1 MFASF
6 DPSTGIESPMSGPK
20 YEDEDD
26 FRGYE
31 VTKIV
36 DASQKDVEKVT
47 FVASHPRTGAD
58 VVAAD
63 QLEGLHE
70 KIAALPQCYIPVCD
84 NHYLME
90 LTHELKGDREIIVN
104 FVKPN
109 DDAVLTH
116 AKLRSDSSND
126 DLRGILPSDCQ
137 LSAPELAAVL
147 ELVRTPPTAPPPRK

>member
-1 MFASF
+1 
-6 DPSTGIESPMSGPK
+6 MSGPK

-36 DASQKDVEKVT
+36 DANQEDVEKVT
-47 FVASHPRTGAD
+47 FVASHPRTGVD
-58 VVAAD
+58 VAGANELD
-63 QLEGLHE
+63 SLHE

-84 NHYLME
+84 NRYLME
-90 LTHELKGDREIIVN
+90 LTHELNGDREIIVN

-109 DDAVLTH
+109 GDDAVLTH

-126 DLRGILPSDCQ
+126 DIRGILPSDCQ

-147 ELVRTPPTAPPPRK
+147 ELVRTPPTLPAPQE